1 MNSKKRSQQKTRSS
15 IKINETKNS
24 LINNYSF
31 LNGGKYFGENGSQN
45 YLLFWPFSRY
55 FVSKNGKICSWL
67 LHYPF

>member
-45 YLLFWPFSRY
+45 YLLF
-55 FVSKNGKICSWL
+55 
-67 LHYPF
+67 